1 MEPEETEEHDLGDWN
16 WERREW
22 EGETERSGWLVKHS
36 GRAAAFAD
44 GGLCGCILGSN
55 KEQRTQ

>member
-1 MEPEETEEHDLGDWN
+1 MEPEETEEQDLGDWN
-16 WERREW
+16 RERREW

-44 GGLCGCILGSN
+44 AFSDPIRNNGPNSS
-55 KEQRTQ
+55 

>member
-1 MEPEETEEHDLGDWN
+1 MEPEEMEEQDLGDWN

-44 GGLCGCILGSN
+44 AFSDPIRNNGPNSS
-55 KEQRTQ
+55 